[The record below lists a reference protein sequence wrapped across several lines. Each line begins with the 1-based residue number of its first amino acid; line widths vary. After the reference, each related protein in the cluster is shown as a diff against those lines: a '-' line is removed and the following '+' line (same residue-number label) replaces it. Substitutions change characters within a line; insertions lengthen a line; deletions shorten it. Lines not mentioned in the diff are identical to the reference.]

1 MVLGMLNELIGKDV
15 VVVMRDGFKK
25 IGKLSGIDGKMIAL
39 KFYDGRTELINL
51 DDISKISEMNRV

>member
-1 MVLGMLNELIGKDV
+1 MLNELLNKDV